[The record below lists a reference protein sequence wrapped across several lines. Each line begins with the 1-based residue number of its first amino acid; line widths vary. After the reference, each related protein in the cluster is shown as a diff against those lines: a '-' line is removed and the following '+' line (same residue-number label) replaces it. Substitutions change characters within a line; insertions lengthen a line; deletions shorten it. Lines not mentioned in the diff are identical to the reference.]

1 MNFHKIFFY
10 LYIQR
15 LRFDILQGNL
25 LNSEIFNLRKLIKF
39 REIQNFHWRI
49 NRIMLKIVFDF
60 DTRI

>member
-1 MNFHKIFFY
+1 MNFHKISFY

-39 REIQNFHWRI
+39 REIQNFP
-49 NRIMLKIVFDF
+49 LED
-60 DTRI
+60 